1 MNMKQLDLDVLE
13 MVVAIA
19 DTGSFVRAAEAV
31 HRSSSALSMQIRTLE
46 EALGKPLFV
55 RSTRKL
61 SITHEGRT
69 IVDYGRRMLAMRE
82 EAWASVVRPEVRGR
96 VTIGVPDDYVS
107 TLLPSVLRKFAI
119 AHPRVEIRVIGLP
132 SSALVPLIKDNT
144 VDLACMT
151 RTRGVSAEFIRH
163 EPVVWAALPDNRPI
177 WEERP
182 LPIAVF
188 GHASAA
194 RARAVGALN
203 QAGIRYRMSYES
215 PSLLGVISMVE
226 AGLAIAPLAR
236 CSVPAQLMQLGEA
249 EGLPPLEDVEVV
261 LARSAKSARPPCDFL
276 AEQMLSD
283 LR

>member
-1 MNMKQLDLDVLE
+1 MKQLDLDVLE

-46 EALGKPLFV
+46 EALGKPLFA

-194 RARAVGALN
+194 RARAVGFWVSMAEPYLAEITAT
-203 QAGIRYRMSYES
+203 AGFDW
-215 PSLLGVISMVE
+215 LLIDGE
-226 AGLAIAPLAR
+226 HAPNDVR
-236 CSVPAQLMQLGEA
+236 SIVAQLQAVAPYRAEAVVRPGEGRTA
-249 EGLPPLEDVEVV
+249 VV
-261 LARSAKSARPPCDFL
+261 
-276 AEQMLSD
+276 
-283 LR
+283 